1 MNAHTPFDANQ
12 DWTNPYCHNSSNDPM
27 VDALL
32 GNAYHVV
39 RTVYCNLG
47 YIKHLY
53 DFLSKYGV
61 VICVQ
66 SEDELKTLTTEAKYA
81 RIYDKS
87 PAGDRRVT
95 DYLYVDD
102 DRTGIPPED
111 TTATGSWVKVATSGG
126 DSKSSG
132 EGAYIPWV
140 FNNGAAVGGETTIRV
155 PDGTIGVPFIIVNG
169 SMNYVGKGFE
179 FDATTLTI
187 TLAQSLEVGD
197 EVVCLL
203 TGVPAVPGVPN
214 INNWT
219 QINWLY
225 NNGAAV
231 GGEQVIEV
239 PYTFQDISAVFK
251 NGLRLVKGLSTNSYT
266 LDIEN
271 NRFILT
277 EPLVTNDRL
286 VAQIGGETQVLSVP
300 DYTIEEVARVSNVK
314 NSEVILSTDT
324 DQTLNGKKIVYS
336 VSEQKAYGLPA
347 LPTNVYIQS
356 VADGKLTYNPGSV
369 SVDLLD
375 VPSQLRT
382 QLSLRSGSESVGY
395 SYGDATYFADR
406 NVSDALKNSLHFDDF
421 KGSTDDEKFAS
432 LISYQALLPV
442 RAISVVFAA
451 RTHTFTTSPGTLTK
465 PFNFVGSGRR
475 STILKFVNCD
485 GIRADL
491 SGYGSRYI
499 QSRISDM
506 SIVTTAEKSHT
517 GVYFKGVQ
525 SYAPHDP
532 ALLMDHVS
540 IFGLRDIDTSALSNT
555 EWSIALHLDDA
566 DEVTLSDVYICG
578 APANASYATRTSSW
592 GILANKVTSL
602 ILDTADIMLVGIG
615 LEVNGQSEGFIG
627 DGVTI
632 VGVDYGMLFRNMVSP
647 CNNHVLTNS
656 HIAAYTMGIE
666 FRKNT
671 EEVGDNPQSVYLSNI
686 FLLEREGNANKP
698 YYTAIQAYVVRSCL
712 DNITIQ
718 SNTNTSPNR
727 RGIIISN
734 QDNMVSNVFGL
745 NVGTLLNIDGVSSGY
760 VYYNNVRCRG
770 DLQNLLTGSTQFAI
784 GAGLGA
790 YANAADYDV
799 RCDTFRTT
807 DAQGRSQYEWS
818 NGRHLFGGGRHN
830 TSVYH
835 DFRTLSGGTAA
846 YDGRILF
853 TGGSSSVAGQ
863 ADAVIYA
870 KNIAFAGNLAS
881 ETANAFTCGT
891 SGRPWAGGFTQTAFT
906 ITSDAACKTEPLQL
920 SDKILDAAEEV
931 QLVQYKYLDRI
942 EEKGEDGARWHFGA
956 IAQRYVEAFAKHGID
971 AHQFGFICY
980 DEWDDSPAVID
991 DETGEVVAPAIKAGS
1006 RYGIRYE
1013 EMLVLEAAV
1022 QRRKVARLESRIESL
1037 ETLLSEIAT
1046 K

>member
-12 DWTNPYCHNSSNDPM
+12 DWTNPYCRNSSNDPM

-66 SEDELKTLTTEAKYA
+66 SEAELKTLTTEAKYA

-102 DRTGIPPED
+102 DRTGILPDD
-111 TTATGSWVKVATSGG
+111 TTATGSWINVATSNSGDGSKDGG
-126 DSKSSG
+126 
-132 EGAYIPWV
+132 YIPWV
-140 FNNGAAVGGETTIRV
+140 YNSGSANGGETSIRI
-155 PDGTIGVPFIIVNG
+155 PDETAGAPFMIVNG
-169 SMNYVGKGFE
+169 DWQTEGYDFE
-179 FDATTLTI
+179 YDPLTFEIKFTTPLEQGDFVVVMRTGIPATP
-187 TLAQSLEVGD
+187 D
-197 EVVCLL
+197 N
-203 TGVPAVPGVPN
+203 PN
-214 INNWT
+214 VSDWVT
-219 QINWLY
+219 INWLY
-225 NNGAAV
+225 NHGAAV
-231 GGEQVIEV
+231 GGEQVIDI
-239 PYTFQDISAVFK
+239 PYTFQSVPAVYK
-251 NGLRLVKGLSTNSYT
+251 NGLRFSKGLANNSYT
-266 LDIEN
+266 IDPDN
-271 NRFILT
+271 NRIILT
-277 EPLVTNDRL
+277 EPLATNDRL
-286 VAQIGGETQVLSVP
+286 VIQLGGEAKVLETV
-300 DYTIEEVARVSNVK
+300 DHTIQEVARVSNVK
-314 NSEVILSTDT
+314 DSEVILSTDT
-324 DQTLNGKKIVYS
+324 TQVLNGKKVVYS
-336 VSEQKAYGLPA
+336 VSEQKAYGLPV
-347 LPTNVYIQS
+347 LPTNVYIKS

-375 VPSQLRT
+375 APSQLRT
-382 QLSLRSGSESVGY
+382 QLSLRNGSERVGY
-395 SYGDATYFADR
+395 NYGDTTYFADR
-406 NVSDALKNSLHFDDF
+406 SVSAALKNSLHFDDF

-432 LISYQALLPV
+432 LVSYQALLPV
-442 RAISVVFAA
+442 RAISVEFAA
-451 RTHTFTTSPGTLTK
+451 RTYTFTTSPGTLTK
-465 PFNFVGSGRR
+465 PFNFIGSGRR
-475 STILKFVNCD
+475 STILKFVDCD

-506 SIVTTAEKSHT
+506 SIVTTSEKSHT

-540 IFGLRDIDTSALSNT
+540 IFGLRDIDTSASSNT

-615 LEVNGQSEGFIG
+615 LEVNGQSEGLIG

-656 HIAAYTMGIE
+656 HISAYTMGIE

-671 EEVGDNPQSVYLSNI
+671 EEAGDQPQSVYLSNI

-698 YYTAIQAYVVRSCL
+698 YYTAIQAYVARSCL

-718 SNTNTSPNR
+718 SNTATSPNR

-799 RCDTFRTT
+799 RCATFRTT
-807 DAQGRSQYEWS
+807 DAQGRSQYECS

-853 TGGSSSVAGQ
+853 TGGSPSVAGQ

-956 IAQRYVEAFAKHGID
+956 IAQRYVEAFAKHGLD
-971 AHQFGFICY
+971 AHHFGFICY
-980 DEWDDSPAVID
+980 DEWDDTPAVVD